1 MKLKI
6 VNKEKFKVRITEV
19 VIFITTII
27 ITIVSINEANS
38 WRGYSAVGGEYL
50 IPFFGGML
58 MAVLEGRYEIHE
70 EQQKKIKQKMERK
83 EMR

>member
-1 MKLKI
+1 MKI
-6 VNKEKFKVRITEV
+6 VDKVKFTTRITELLIIIATIV
-19 VIFITTII
+19 LTII
-27 ITIVSINEANS
+27 SVNYATS
-38 WRGYSAVGGEYL
+38 WRGYDAVGGEYL